1 MGECGNSIV
10 WHLRLHAL
18 ELFRIAK
25 HNRIYEIRCWRVHR
39 FLLNLAYFKVIS
51 RDLRTWVE
59 VGTRPRLWSIW
70 PCLVTTFCSQWA
82 GLHQS
87 IWPVLGLLEEN
98 FSVMMLAKCRRT
110 LCCEYHSW
118 NTFESQC
125 DSLQYMWNK
134 FPCRYNS
141 KLASLSVYRL
151 KMDLFEEAIDELW

>member
-59 VGTRPRLWSIW
+59 VGTRPRL
-70 PCLVTTFCSQWA
+70 
-82 GLHQS
+82 
-87 IWPVLGLLEEN
+87 
-98 FSVMMLAKCRRT
+98 
-110 LCCEYHSW
+110 
-118 NTFESQC
+118 
-125 DSLQYMWNK
+125 
-134 FPCRYNS
+134 
-141 KLASLSVYRL
+141 
-151 KMDLFEEAIDELW
+151 